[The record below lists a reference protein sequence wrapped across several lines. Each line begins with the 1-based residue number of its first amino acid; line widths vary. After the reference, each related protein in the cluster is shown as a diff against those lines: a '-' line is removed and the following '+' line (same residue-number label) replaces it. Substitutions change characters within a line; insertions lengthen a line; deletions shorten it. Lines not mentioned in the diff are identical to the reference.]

1 METTPSHAPKF
12 PPLWHWGFTYDLPF
26 IFKLARKLQAEGG
39 AGPRRAAL
47 PDVDFSVDPPNGRDR
62 QNDKDDDMEDETR
75 LRMLMWTWGSL
86 YVEDYVRMTYL
97 ADYTVHVHNG
107 RSGNDQRMVR
117 CIAFAQV
124 RAWRYQE
131 LDGLEHTEGELP
143 DDEKMEKFTELLGP
157 PGWYLDI
164 QSTAR
169 VDIGP
174 RLESG
179 EYQVEQGMPGV
190 FTQVR
195 CTVYSLGGRELT

>member
-1 METTPSHAPKF
+1 METARSQTPEY

-26 IFKLARKLQAEGG
+26 IFKLARKLQAEGSSG
-39 AGPRRAAL
+39 SHRAPL
-47 PDVDFSVDPPNGRDR
+47 PYIDFSVDPPYGEDRRD
-62 QNDKDDDMEDETR
+62 DEDDDMEEETR
-75 LRMLMWTWGSL
+75 LRMLMWIWGSQ
-86 YVEDYVRMTYL
+86 YL
-97 ADYTVHVHNG
+97 ADYVCMSHLANYTVYVHNG

-117 CIAFAQV
+117 CIAFAQADV
-124 RAWRYQE
+124 WHYQE
-131 LDGLEHTEGELP
+131 LDGLEHTKGELP
-143 DDEKMEKFTELLGP
+143 DDTTMEKFTELLGP

-169 VDIGP
+169 DDIGP